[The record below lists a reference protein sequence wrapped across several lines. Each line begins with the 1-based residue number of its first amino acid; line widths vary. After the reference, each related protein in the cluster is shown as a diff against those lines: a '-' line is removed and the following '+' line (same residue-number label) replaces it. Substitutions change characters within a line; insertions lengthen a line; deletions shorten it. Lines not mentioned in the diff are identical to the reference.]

1 MAGQGALIN
10 MGIAE
15 EHPPPVSPVARKGYS
30 CLDLLTAFADFAS
43 RQTPSHY
50 QDFLALSDAPAKM
63 RGVFSGQKSVRELYV
78 RLKFLLGIVFLCLV
92 SSENSFPISR
102 PLASDSAKVRLMLEK
117 LNVVGNVLYVGA
129 HPDDENTAVLA
140 ALSLDRHVRTAYL
153 SLTRGDG
160 GQNLLGPEQD
170 ELLGIIRTQELL
182 EARALDQAEQYFT
195 RAIDFGFSKSAEEAI
210 RLWGRE
216 AIVSDIVWIIRNF
229 QPDVIITR
237 FPAEGS
243 SHGHHIASAILTGEA
258 FTAAA
263 DPKRFPEQLKW
274 VSPWQTKR
282 LLWNRYDWGGQSIPE
297 EEKARSIRLQVGGYN
312 PLLGKSYTEIA
323 GLSRSM
329 HKSQAMGASQY
340 RGTSTNYFKLLKGD
354 SAQQDL
360 LEGVDLSW
368 KRIPGGGPVGQKL
381 EKALADFDAEAPWQI
396 VSGLIDCYKLAQSLP
411 PSLRVEK
418 KKEELLATIQAA
430 SGLWL
435 EATSREPSAVPGGT
449 ARLNAVAL
457 NRSPLSIYLKAI
469 RIAPGGLS
477 QSINKPLEYNSSTS
491 QSFELPIPLEA
502 SYTEPYWLANP
513 RGKNIFNVPDQ
524 RLIGLAELP
533 APLQCTFQLEIFG
546 VELPFKVPVFYR
558 WVDQLE
564 GERYRDYVIV
574 PEVTVRLKEPNLIFS
589 DGQAKPVE
597 VTATA
602 EDGKVRGELHLKL
615 PPGWKCTPAS
625 ASFELGQKGQIYS
638 AVFQV
643 SPDPEARNGEFS
655 AVAMVGTKPI
665 NVGTL
670 NIDYGHITPQ
680 MALIRAEGL
689 LRRLDLKKVGNNLGY
704 IMGSGDLIPEA
715 LRQIGYRI
723 SLLSDE
729 ELAGADLSSYDAILL
744 GIRAYNT
751 RPALKSVQ
759 NRLMDY
765 VKNGGTLVAQY
776 DVVPDMGPGGIGPY
790 PFRISRDRVS
800 VEEAPVQ
807 FQIPEHALLNSP
819 NKITPA
825 DFEGWIQE
833 RGLYFADSWD
843 SHYEAPLACND
854 PGESSKAGGLL
865 YSKYGKGVFIY
876 TGYSFFRE
884 LPAGVPGAYRLFVNL
899 ISAGSTHE

>member
-1 MAGQGALIN
+1 MQ
-10 MGIAE
+10 E
-15 EHPPPVSPVARKGYS
+15 P
-30 CLDLLTAFADFAS
+30 F
-43 RQTPSHY
+43 
-50 QDFLALSDAPAKM
+50 
-63 RGVFSGQKSVRELYV
+63 V
-78 RLKFLLGIVFLCLV
+78 RLKFLLGIFFFCLV
-92 SSENSFPISR
+92 SSENSFSISR
-102 PLASDSAKVRLMLEK
+102 PPASDSAKVRLMLEK

-140 ALSLDRHVRTAYL
+140 ALSLDRHVRAAYL
-153 SLTRGDG
+153 SITRGDG

-237 FPAEGS
+237 FPAEGT

-258 FTAAA
+258 FAAA
-263 DPKRFPEQLKW
+263 GDPKRFPGQLKW
-274 VSPWQTKR
+274 VSPWQAKR

-312 PLLGKSYTEIA
+312 PVLGKSYTEIA

-340 RGTSTNYFKLLKGD
+340 RGASTNYFKLLAGEP
-354 SAQQDL
+354 AQQDL
-360 LEGVDLSW
+360 LEGLDLSW
-368 KRIPGGGPVGQKL
+368 KRIPGGDSVGREL
-381 EKALADFDAEAPWQI
+381 EKALADFDAESPWKI
-396 VSGLIDCYKLAQSLP
+396 IPGLTECYKLLQSLP
-411 PSLRVEK
+411 PDLRVEK

-449 ARLNAVAL
+449 ARLSTMAL
-457 NRSPLSIYLKAI
+457 NRSPLSIKLNSI
-469 RIAPGGLS
+469 NLAPGGPS

-491 QSFELPIPLEA
+491 QNFELSVPTGA

-513 RGKNIFNVPDQ
+513 RGKNLFNVPDQ

-533 APLQCTFQLEIFG
+533 APFQCTFQIEISG
-546 VELPFKVPVFYR
+546 IRLSFKVPVLYR

-564 GERYRDYVIV
+564 GERYRDYGIV
-574 PEVTVRLKEPNLIFS
+574 PEVTVRLKEPNVIFS
-589 DGQAKPVE
+589 NGQAKPVE
-597 VTATA
+597 VTVTT
-602 EDGKVRGELHLKL
+602 EDGKVRGELQLKL
-615 PPGWKCTPAS
+615 PPGWKCAPVS
-625 ASFELGQKGQIYS
+625 APFELVQKGQIYS
-638 AVFQV
+638 AGFQV
-643 SPDPEARNGEFS
+643 SPGPDAQNGEFS
-655 AVAMVGTKPI
+655 AVAVVGGKPI
-665 NVGTL
+665 SVGTL
-670 NIDYGHITPQ
+670 NIDYRHITPQ
-680 MALIRAEGL
+680 VALIRAEGL
-689 LRRLDLKKVGNNLGY
+689 LRRLDLKKTGTNLGY

-715 LRQIGYRI
+715 LRQVGYRI

-729 ELAGADLSSYDAILL
+729 ELVGADLSSYDAILL

-751 RPALKSVQ
+751 RLSLKTVQ
-759 NRLMDY
+759 SRLMEY
-765 VKNGGTLVAQY
+765 VKNGGTLLAQY

-807 FQIPEHALLNSP
+807 FQIPGHPLLNFP

-825 DFEGWIQE
+825 DFEDWIQE

-843 SHYEAPLACND
+843 SHYEAVLACND
-854 PGESSKAGGLL
+854 PGEPPKAGGLL
-865 YSKYGKGVFIY
+865 YAKYGKGVFIY

-899 ISAGSTHE
+899 ISAGGAHD